1 MVNGGVKFD
10 KSMKYLNISKF
21 VNERM
26 KYKGLYW
33 TVCINRIYWQNIQTA
48 SYIIDTVCSE

>member
-26 KYKGLYW
+26 KYKGLY
-33 TVCINRIYWQNIQTA
+33 
-48 SYIIDTVCSE
+48 